1 MYVIHH
7 ILPPLHANAYSAP
20 IVRRIEGKEE
30 ARGKRNMAN
39 DTETEVP
46 TTSDPIQLV
55 SKKTHRLS
63 GHTVFLVIQ
72 HKMYTYQPSISIF
85 EPGPEP
91 GPECPRG

>member
-55 SKKTHRLS
+55 SKKNSSAVWSHRVF
-63 GHTVFLVIQ
+63 GHPTQDVYLPTKHI
-72 HKMYTYQPSISIF
+72 YL
-85 EPGPEP
+85 
-91 GPECPRG
+91 